1 MVKAK
6 KNKQVKKGFAIVEY
20 ENLVSYLTIEE
31 AGELDVL
38 EVYTEET
45 EETVK
50 LRQRELAETLG
61 KPYQY

>member
-1 MVKAK
+1 MGKAK
-6 KNKQVKKGFAIVEY
+6 KNKQVKKGFVIVEY

>member
-1 MVKAK
+1 MGKAK